1 MAYVKKGF
9 VLLTNDGDYVMSLAD
24 KKFCRGDT
32 LSDATVYN
40 IRELADVMQGPKKD
54 SLLIDGEMV
63 KVVTVE
69 AYSTR
74 MVTLGVP
81 QTTGEF

>member
-9 VLLTNDGDYVMSLAD
+9 ILITCNGDYVMSLAD
-24 KKFCRGDT
+24 KKYCRGDT

-54 SLLIDGEMV
+54 SLLIEGEMV
-63 KVVTVE
+63 KVVAVE

-74 MVTLGVP
+74 AVLLGVP
-81 QTTGEF
+81 PEGE

>member
-9 VLLTNDGDYVMSLAD
+9 ILLTNDGEYVMTLAD

-40 IRELADVMQGPKKD
+40 IRELADVMQGDKKD
-54 SLLIDGEMV
+54 SLLIDGSMV
-63 KVVTVE
+63 KVVAVE

-74 MVTLGVP
+74 TVRLGIQP
-81 QTTGEF
+81 TGD